1 MVKKENK
8 PYIVGQFSY
17 RTDIGKV
24 RLNNEDQAC
33 AMMNANGDVL
43 LLVCDGMGG
52 SKKGDYASD
61 LAKRT
66 IVDAFCQTK
75 KLKHLVLTT
84 NWLKKTVRKAN
95 AAIYSEACSNE
106 EYEGMGTTLTVA
118 LIIKGYL
125 IVGQIGDSRLY
136 SLKDNV
142 FKQVTEDQTYAG
154 YLLHTGQIT
163 EEEALVHPKRHIL
176 TNALGVYASC
186 SMDVKIYPYTNQS
199 LLLCSDGL
207 YNNAPIDL
215 VENIVKG
222 KDKTEQKVNELI
234 ALANS
239 YGGSD
244 NIGVVLWEAQE

>member
-1 MVKKENK
+1 MGKIENK

-24 RLNNEDQAC
+24 RINNEDQAT

-66 IVDAFCQTK
+66 IVDSFCQK
-75 KLKHLVLTT
+75 KKFKHIISSK

-95 AAIYSEACSNE
+95 DAIYTQACSNE

-118 LIIKGYL
+118 LIIKGHL
-125 IVGQIGDSRLY
+125 IVGQIGDSRCY
-136 SLKDNV
+136 SLKNNQ
-142 FKQVTEDQTYAG
+142 FIQLTEDQTYAG

-186 SMDVKIYPYTNQS
+186 SMDVKVYPYFNQS

-207 YNNAPIDL
+207 YNNAPIEL
-215 VENIVKG
+215 IENIVKG

-239 YGGSD
+239 NGGSD
-244 NIGVVLWEAQE
+244 NIAVVLWEAQE